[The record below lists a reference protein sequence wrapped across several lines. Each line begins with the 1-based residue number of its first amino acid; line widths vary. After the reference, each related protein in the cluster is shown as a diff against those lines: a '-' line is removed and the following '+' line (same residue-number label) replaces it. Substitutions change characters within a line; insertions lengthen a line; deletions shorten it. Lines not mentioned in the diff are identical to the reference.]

1 MLRPPATQ
9 RPALHLLARSRPHL
23 CIIHTRT
30 APQAR
35 TLFGWFKKS
44 KPAAKKEP
52 VPVLSQDDLFHPFSQ
67 SPFPALSA
75 RGEAIQ
81 KLAPCPVC
89 AVEAKGAHDS
99 HVHTH
104 AQPKAVKFEC
114 PDCGWP
120 THCSEE
126 HWEAD
131 TEHKKYCS
139 KLREVNE
146 DEHDL
151 RSGRRMKEFELPGPQ
166 DSEAAISFAN
176 WDVFWYTRNFPSMD
190 TDRARRHASKL
201 LTYPITIGST
211 LHQFSNLTLRNQRLT
226 PEGSR
231 SLAALRTTLHVPP
244 GAPEVEAAAAIKP
257 QVRIFCLGARAESS
271 LPPHVWEQLCLLF
284 PAALFHIYFIG
295 PQVSLPRPASDLKK
309 PTNKPQQQTS
319 EGQQVSS
326 TEPASQPQSEA
337 KPADEKPVYVPN
349 IYEPPTPAPIVRLKR
364 TRESIQE
371 YGVPSYTVPY
381 TPQLTITGMQANYMD
396 VHHIFQETFDPYT
409 DCFMLFSPG
418 FGFPSP
424 NSTSEVTGEPLLQ
437 IASPTEWGP
446 VVPLLLASKCPIFVT
461 GFSPAD
467 VERDVKSLSTAPEV
481 AGEFD
486 WVVTPGPNAFGSEK
500 WEVADFDPRV
510 MVKTNWGVWGIRGKR
525 RDVQESRKWFF

>member
-1 MLRPPATQ
+1 M
-9 RPALHLLARSRPHL
+9 
-23 CIIHTRT
+23 
-30 APQAR
+30 
-35 TLFGWFKKS
+35 
-44 KPAAKKEP
+44 
-52 VPVLSQDDLFHPFSQ
+52 
-67 SPFPALSA
+67 
-75 RGEAIQ
+75 
-81 KLAPCPVC
+81 
-89 AVEAKGAHDS
+89 
-99 HVHTH
+99 
-104 AQPKAVKFEC
+104 
-114 PDCGWP
+114 
-120 THCSEE
+120 
-126 HWEAD
+126 
-131 TEHKKYCS
+131 
-139 KLREVNE
+139 
-146 DEHDL
+146 
-151 RSGRRMKEFELPGPQ
+151 
-166 DSEAAISFAN
+166 
-176 WDVFWYTRNFPSMD
+176 
-190 TDRARRHASKL
+190 
-201 LTYPITIGST
+201 
-211 LHQFSNLTLRNQRLT
+211 
-226 PEGSR
+226 
-231 SLAALRTTLHVPP
+231 
-244 GAPEVEAAAAIKP
+244 
-257 QVRIFCLGARAESS
+257 RIFCLGARAESS

-284 PAALFHIYFIG
+284 PAALFHLYFIG

-309 PTNKPQQQTS
+309 PTNKPPPPPHTS
-319 EGQQVSS
+319 EGQKESS
-326 TEPASQPQSEA
+326 TESSAQSAE

-364 TRESIQE
+364 TRESIKE

-446 VVPLLLASKCPIFVT
+446 VIPLLLASKCPIFVS

-510 MVKTNWGVWGIRGKR
+510 MVKTNWGIWGIRGKR

>member
-23 CIIHTRT
+23 CITHTRT

-151 RSGRRMKEFELPGPQ
+151 RSGRRMKEFELPG
-166 DSEAAISFAN
+166 
-176 WDVFWYTRNFPSMD
+176 T
-190 TDRARRHASKL
+190 
-201 LTYPITIGST
+201 G
-211 LHQFSNLTLRNQRLT
+211 
-226 PEGSR
+226 
-231 SLAALRTTLHVPP
+231 
-244 GAPEVEAAAAIKP
+244 
-257 QVRIFCLGARAESS
+257 
-271 LPPHVWEQLCLLF
+271 
-284 PAALFHIYFIG
+284 
-295 PQVSLPRPASDLKK
+295 
-309 PTNKPQQQTS
+309 
-319 EGQQVSS
+319 
-326 TEPASQPQSEA
+326 
-337 KPADEKPVYVPN
+337 YV
-349 IYEPPTPAPIVRLKR
+349 
-364 TRESIQE
+364 
-371 YGVPSYTVPY
+371 
-381 TPQLTITGMQANYMD
+381 
-396 VHHIFQETFDPYT
+396 
-409 DCFMLFSPG
+409 
-418 FGFPSP
+418 
-424 NSTSEVTGEPLLQ
+424 
-437 IASPTEWGP
+437 
-446 VVPLLLASKCPIFVT
+446 
-461 GFSPAD
+461 
-467 VERDVKSLSTAPEV
+467 STAQDTLIALYFTSRPSGLRGCHFVRELGRLLV
-481 AGEFD
+481 HPKFPVHGH
-486 WVVTPGPNAFGSEK
+486 GPSKAT
-500 WEVADFDPRV
+500 R
-510 MVKTNWGVWGIRGKR
+510 
-525 RDVQESRKWFF
+525 